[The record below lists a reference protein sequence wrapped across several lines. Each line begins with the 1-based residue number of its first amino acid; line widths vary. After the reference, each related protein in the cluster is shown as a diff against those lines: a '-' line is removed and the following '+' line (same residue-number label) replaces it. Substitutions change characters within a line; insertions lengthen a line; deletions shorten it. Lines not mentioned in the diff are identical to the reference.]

1 MLVEEIQKIEVEL
14 LLEAIYR
21 RYGHDFRGY
30 SRSHME
36 RRIRHFLMQSE
47 CEAISDLI
55 PLVLHDEALFEKL
68 LAGISVTVSQMF
80 RDPPVYRSIREKVV
94 PLLRTYP
101 FIRAWVAGC
110 ATGEE
115 AYSLAILFK
124 EEGLGAR
131 STIFATDFN
140 DTALEKARQGVYPIG
155 SIRQFTENY
164 QKAGGMHSFSEYY
177 HAGYEFAA
185 VDQALKEN
193 IVFANHNLAT
203 DGVFSEFH
211 LILCRNV
218 LIYFDQDLQDRV
230 LSLLSESLVRGGFL
244 CLGASEEVYFSHVRD
259 RFRKVEDS
267 MRIFQSIG
275 SYPIG
280 DVE

>member
-1 MLVEEIQKIEVEL
+1 
-14 LLEAIYR
+14 
-21 RYGHDFRGY
+21 
-30 SRSHME
+30 
-36 RRIRHFLMQSE
+36 MQSGYD
-47 CEAISDLI
+47 AISDLI
-55 PLVLHDEALFEKL
+55 PLILHDEAFFGKF
-68 LAGISVTVSQMF
+68 LAGLSITVSQMF
-80 RDPPVYRSIREKVV
+80 RDPPVYRSIRGKVV
-94 PLLRTYP
+94 PLLHTYP

-140 DTALEKARQGVYPIG
+140 DTALEKARQGVYPVG

-164 QKAGGMHSFSEYY
+164 QQAGGMRSFSEYY
-177 HAGYEFAA
+177 HAGYELAA
-185 VDQALKEN
+185 VDQTLKEN

-218 LIYFDQDLQDRV
+218 FIYFDQELQDRV
-230 LSLLSESLVRGGFL
+230 LSLFSESLVRGGFL
-244 CLGASEEVYFSHVRD
+244 CLGSNEEVYFSHVRD
-259 RFRKVEDS
+259 RFREVEDG

-275 SYPIG
+275 SHSIG